1 LITRINAVSETA
13 EDARTVHSQLK
24 HFSSRDVNIIAR
36 DLGLFLDL
44 VKAFDML
51 VPRELLWN
59 TLERFGVPLKLI
71 PVLRAMHKSIEVL
84 FEVGPWWNQTLTL
97 LNHRGQTRRLIRTRT
112 LYYIH
117 GGSDGDLG
125 RSGHNY
131 EYCTLRTREDFVL
144 TGGNPNTAGSK
155 NVFGKQY
162 TEFAVSDS
170 EHADD
175 KAILFC
181 N

>member
-1 LITRINAVSETA
+1 MET
-13 EDARTVHSQLK
+13 
-24 HFSSRDVNIIAR
+24 
-36 DLGLFLDL
+36 
-44 VKAFDML
+44 
-51 VPRELLWN
+51 W
-59 TLERFGVPLKLI
+59 
-71 PVLRAMHKSIEVL
+71 
-84 FEVGPWWNQTLTL
+84 
-97 LNHRGQTRRLIRTRT
+97 
-112 LYYIH
+112 
-117 GGSDGDLG
+117 GDLATIM
-125 RSGHNY
+125 NTVP
-131 EYCTLRTREDFVL
+131 CTLRTREDFVL